1 VKHLQR
7 SVIEDI
13 ELREK
18 RFGVEPELTAK
29 IARRKFRIY
38 EMPISYAGRNYEE
51 GKKIGFKDAL
61 KAFYCIFRYWCSPAN
76 TLKIEKPTLQL
87 GLHMNNPT
95 EGLAYEETPR
105 LGPTVPQPRLLPV
118 QSYA

>member
-1 VKHLQR
+1 MIIGKPAPFVRAFIEAVDAAIRAHQPHHAMSVTQR
-7 SVIEDI
+7 TWLAFCV
-13 ELREK
+13 
-18 RFGVEPELTAK
+18 TAVL
-29 IARRKFRIY
+29 
-38 EMPISYAGRNYEE
+38 G
-51 GKKIGFKDAL
+51 
-61 KAFYCIFRYWCSPAN
+61 CSPAN